1 MLAKTKTSFKLEN
14 SSTIGL
20 FLIYLAVVSIF
31 FIAAFVWG

>member
-1 MLAKTKTSFKLEN
+1 MLQTKSSFKLNN

-31 FIAAFVWG
+31 FIAAFMWG